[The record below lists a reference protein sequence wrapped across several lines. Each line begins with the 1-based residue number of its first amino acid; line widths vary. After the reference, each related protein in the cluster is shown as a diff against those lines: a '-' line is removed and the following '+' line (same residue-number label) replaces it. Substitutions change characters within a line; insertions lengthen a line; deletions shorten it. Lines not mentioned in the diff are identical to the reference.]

1 MKWQTWVV
9 WMGCAVAAASTQAAP
24 EATAASAPRV
34 VRSRPAPVKGAIQ
47 DEARPLVSQARP
59 VQPDRGDVGD
69 IAHDWTKSEVPA
81 AAPVLTSTKA
91 PVVTPPVAPAAP
103 RPVPASPAV
112 SKSAAPVPLGHA
124 KSTAGVASTVPP
136 VVVRQAAPAA
146 SKRMAASVSP
156 RQAPTRV
163 TTPPARVKPIAR
175 LQDAPKAVGKR
186 PVHGAVARGTAPGQ
200 VQKGKKGPI
209 TTASRVPA
217 RPVSGGKVAPKSAV
231 PATVARVTKSSVPAV
246 RRQGPMPIAGKPTTQ
261 AKVPVKHLVSG
272 EAGRVKAKPAV
283 LPVQTTK
290 AKGKTMPAVSKPQKA
305 ISPSRQIRPAPK
317 PSKPRL
323 AQAPVR
329 HPAHKG
335 H

>member
-9 WMGCAVAAASTQAAP
+9 GMGCAVAAASTQAAP

-103 RPVPASPAV
+103 RPVPPSR
-112 SKSAAPVPLGHA
+112 A

-146 SKRMAASVSP
+146 SKRMAASASP

-186 PVHGAVARGTAPGQ
+186 PAHGAVARGTAPGQ

-272 EAGRVKAKPAV
+272 GAGRVKAKPAV
-283 LPVQTTK
+283 LPVQPTK

-305 ISPSRQIRPAPK
+305 ISPSRQTRPAPK

-323 AQAPVR
+323 TQAPVR

>member
-9 WMGCAVAAASTQAAP
+9 GMGCAVAAASTQAAP

-81 AAPVLTSTKA
+81 VAPVLTSTKA
-91 PVVTPPVAPAAP
+91 PVVTPPIAPTAP
-103 RPVPASPAV
+103 RPVPASPVV
-112 SKSAAPVPLGHA
+112 SKSAAPVSLGHA
-124 KSTAGVASTVPP
+124 KSTAGAAPVSPP
-136 VVVRQAAPAA
+136 VVRQAAPAA

-175 LQDAPKAVGKR
+175 LQDAPKVVGKR

-217 RPVSGGKVAPKSAV
+217 RPVSGGKVPPKSAV
-231 PATVARVTKSSVPAV
+231 PATVVRVTKSSVPAV

-272 EAGRVKAKPAV
+272 GAGRVKAKPTVPPV
-283 LPVQTTK
+283 LAT
-290 AKGKTMPAVSKPQKA
+290 KGKTMPAVSKPQKA
-305 ISPSRQIRPAPK
+305 ISPSRQTRPTPK

-323 AQAPVR
+323 TQAPVR

>member
-9 WMGCAVAAASTQAAP
+9 WMGCVVAAASTQAAP

-91 PVVTPPVAPAAP
+91 PVVTPPVAPTAP
-103 RPVPASPAV
+103 RPIPASPVV
-112 SKSAAPVPLGHA
+112 SKSAAPVSLGHA
-124 KSTAGVASTVPP
+124 KSTAGAAPVSPP
-136 VVVRQAAPAA
+136 VVRQAAPAA

-175 LQDAPKAVGKR
+175 LQDAPKVVGKR

-272 EAGRVKAKPAV
+272 GAGRVKAKPTVPPV
-283 LPVQTTK
+283 LAT
-290 AKGKTMPAVSKPQKA
+290 KGKTMPAVSKPQKA
-305 ISPSRQIRPAPK
+305 ISPSRQTRPTPK

-323 AQAPVR
+323 TQAPVR

>member
-9 WMGCAVAAASTQAAP
+9 WMGCAVATASAQAAP

-69 IAHDWTKSEVPA
+69 IAHDWTKSEAPA

-91 PVVTPPVAPAAP
+91 PVVTPPVAPTAP
-103 RPVPASPAV
+103 RPIPASPVV
-112 SKSAAPVPLGHA
+112 SKSVAPVPLGHA
-124 KSTAGVASTVPP
+124 KSTAGAAPA

-146 SKRMAASVSP
+146 SKRVVASVSP
-156 RQAPTRV
+156 RQATTRV

-175 LQDAPKAVGKR
+175 LQDAPKVVGKR

-217 RPVSGGKVAPKSAV
+217 RPVSGGKVPPKSAV

-272 EAGRVKAKPAV
+272 GAGRVKAKPAV
-283 LPVQTTK
+283 LPVQTTKAK

-305 ISPSRQIRPAPK
+305 ISPSRQTRPTPK